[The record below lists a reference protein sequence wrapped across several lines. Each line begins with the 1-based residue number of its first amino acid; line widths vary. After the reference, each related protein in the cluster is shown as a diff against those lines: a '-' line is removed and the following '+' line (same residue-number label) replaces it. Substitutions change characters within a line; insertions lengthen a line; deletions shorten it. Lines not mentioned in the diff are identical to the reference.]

1 MRMDKLYV
9 STRNWIKS
17 FFEEERGETNIIAI
31 ILLILVVVGLV
42 VIFRT
47 QITNLINSLFGKVND
62 SVDSNFP

>member
-1 MRMDKLYV
+1 MDKLYV

>member
-1 MRMDKLYV
+1 MDKLYV
-9 STRNWIKS
+9 SARNWIKS
-17 FFEEERGETNIIAI
+17 FFEEEQGETNIIAI

-62 SVDSNFP
+62 SVDSNF

>member
-1 MRMDKLYV
+1 MDKLYV

-47 QITNLINSLFGKVND
+47 QITGLINNLFGKVND

>member
-9 STRNWIKS
+9 ATRNWIKS
-17 FFEEERGETNIIAI
+17 FFEEEQGETNIIAI

-47 QITNLINSLFGKVND
+47 QITNLINSLFGKVNESVED
-62 SVDSNFP
+62 SF